1 MSCLIF
7 CFDPD
12 IMHHETLKH
21 IWGVKHNRNVGL
33 YVGQLLKV
41 IQYNYSEYQ
50 GERQIFMFREQIYI
64 ILFTTNFVTSFHTIH
79 ERGNAPLLISMK
91 SLCYTFWYSS
101 MHSSELKMKII
112 HGEDLRAVFTV
123 VCKFS
128 IARWANGSP
137 NPDHFSSSTP
147 NMKQQGL
154 GAHIWLLNEKY
165 LWTKWYV

>member
-33 YVGQLLKV
+33 YVGQLLKI

-64 ILFTTNFVTSFHTIH
+64 
-79 ERGNAPLLISMK
+79 GCDLISH
-91 SLCYTFWYSS
+91 YSW
-101 MHSSELKMKII
+101 E
-112 HGEDLRAVFTV
+112 GECSTINFHEITML
-123 VCKFS
+123 
-128 IARWANGSP
+128 
-137 NPDHFSSSTP
+137 HFLI
-147 NMKQQGL
+147 Q
-154 GAHIWLLNEKY
+154 
-165 LWTKWYV
+165 